1 MDPTFQQMIDKTI
14 LLLNGGRTNVPQVG
28 TLTNLTITVPPTI
41 DNMVVTMVNGINTT
55 VGPCIME
62 IGSSLVYV
70 SSWDA
75 NTGVATVP
83 PWGNGYM
90 GTEQVS
96 GATALNSKVTINPL
110 YFRWSVGEQLIDA
123 ISGLYPQLYAIGTQ
137 TLTSEVNAERYT
149 LSSTAEELLSVK
161 IEGYGPTNARR
172 EVRRRTL
179 DVNGSSRVLSIP
191 PLGISGRP
199 IIVKYRKKPTLPT
212 GPSDEFFVWSQ
223 SGLPTTAHDL
233 PVLKAASN
241 LALGNE
247 LAKLQMLSAEVSDRS
262 RFVQAGTA
270 TSVSRR
276 LKEEY
281 DARLAEEQ
289 QALSNMNA
297 YRPTLRYN

>member
-1 MDPTFQQMIDKTI
+1 MNPSFQKMIDKTI

-28 TLTNLTITVPPTI
+28 TLTSLTISPEGTI
-41 DNMVVTMVNGINTT
+41 DNMVVEMVNGINTT

-62 IGSSLVYV
+62 INSTLIYV
-70 SSWDA
+70 SSWDT

-90 GTEQVS
+90 GTSTVTFGIE
-96 GATALNSKVTINPL
+96 GTKVTINPL
-110 YFRWSVGEQLIDA
+110 YFRWTVGEQLIDA

-137 TLTSEVNAERYT
+137 TLSSVVNAERYS
-149 LSSTAEELLSVK
+149 LSSQAEELLSVK
-161 IEGYGPTNARR
+161 IEGFGPTNARR
-172 EVRRRTL
+172 EVRRRSLEVT
-179 DVNGSSRVLSIP
+179 GSSRVLNIQ
-191 PLGISGRP
+191 PLGLSGRP
-199 IIVKYRKKPTLPT
+199 IIVKYRMKPALPVS
-212 GPSDEFFVWSQ
+212 PNDDFWVWSD

-233 PVLKAASN
+233 PVLRAASN
-241 LALGNE
+241 LALSSE

-289 QALSNMNA
+289 QALTNMNA